1 MMQLVQELGRTAF
14 HIVNG
19 MPSPS
24 FVTLSTLRRF
34 EGLLL
39 DIQEDRQAS
48 ALLRSLVPE
57 QDPTPHDVAR
67 GLADLVPLR
76 FQLRGDQSFRPFSR
90 GSALAFIA
98 ARRHEALVEGLQGLA
113 EPLSLA
119 GAEYMVHYLRGQDGV
134 VVGHL

>member
-1 MMQLVQELGRTAF
+1 MMQLVQKLGRTAF

-19 MPSPS
+19 VPSPS

-39 DIQEDRQAS
+39 DIQEDKEAT

-57 QDPTPHDVAR
+57 QDPTPQDVAR

-76 FQLRGDQSFRPFSR
+76 LQLRGDESFRPFSR

-98 ARRHEALVEGLQGLA
+98 ARRDEALVEGLQGLA

-119 GAEYMVHYLRGQDGV
+119 GAEYMVRYLRGQDGV

>member
-1 MMQLVQELGRTAF
+1 MMQLVQKLGRTAF

-19 MPSPS
+19 VPSPS

-39 DIQEDRQAS
+39 DIQEDKEAT

-57 QDPTPHDVAR
+57 QDPTPQDVAR

-76 FQLRGDQSFRPFSR
+76 LQLRGDESFRPFSR

-98 ARRHEALVEGLQGLA
+98 ARRDEALVEGLRGLA